1 MTDPADGA
9 RPPAEVRAGTAPK
22 PPVPVARAVV
32 LPRTLVILL
41 ELAAAVIV
49 VGGVRTAAWLVGPV
63 FLALVIVITVHPLH
77 TWLRSRG
84 LPGWVATTLLVL
96 VVYGV
101 LVVLAGVVV
110 VSLARLATLLPSYA
124 PQFDELLASITRELA
139 RFGVGGAQLR
149 EIAAT
154 LNYGRLVGFVSGLL
168 LGLTSLLGNLVFL
181 LSLLLFLSIE
191 ASGAG
196 TRLALIARDRAP
208 VAEALTGFSRST
220 RRYMGVN
227 TVFGLL
233 TGLVDWVML
242 SVLGVPLALLWGLLV
257 FITNYIPYIG
267 FWIGLV
273 PPVLLAL
280 LTGGWELAALVF
292 VLYTL
297 VNFVLTSV
305 IQPKYVGDAV
315 GISVSLT
322 LIALVFWGWVLGTIG
337 AVLAVP
343 LTLFAKALLVD
354 VDPRVQWA
362 NAILGSTTTARRS
375 AAAAAPP
382 HDAGSAEDDG
392 PPPPSDRPDAPSAPG
407 SPSAMMNTSPR
418 EPRP

>member
-1 MTDPADGA
+1 MPTAADHPDVPSG
-9 RPPAEVRAGTAPK
+9 PPIEAS
-22 PPVPVARAVV
+22 RAVL

-41 ELAAAVIV
+41 QLAAAVV
-49 VGGVRTAAWLVGPV
+49 VAGGIRAAAWLVAPV
-63 FLALVIVITVHPLH
+63 FLALVIVITVHPVH
-77 TWLRSRG
+77 ARLRARG
-84 LPGWVATTLLVL
+84 LPPWAATTLLVL
-96 VVYGV
+96 AVYGV

-110 VSLARLATLLPSYA
+110 VSVARLATLLPSYA
-124 PQFDELLASITRELA
+124 AEANALLTSVTAELA
-139 RFGVGGAQLR
+139 RFGVGAAQLR
-149 EIAAT
+149 EIAGT
-154 LNYGRLVGFVSGLL
+154 LNYGRLVGIVSGLL
-168 LGLTSLLGNLVFL
+168 LGITSLLGNLVFL

-196 TRLALIARDRAP
+196 TRLALLARDRAP
-208 VAEALTGFSRST
+208 IAAAFTGFTRAT

-233 TGLVDWVML
+233 TGLVDAV
-242 SVLGVPLALLWGLLV
+242 VLALMGVPLAVLWGLLV

-267 FWIGLV
+267 FWIALV

-280 LTGGWELAALVF
+280 LTGGWGLAIGVF
-292 VLYTL
+292 VLFTV

-322 LIALVFWGWVLGTIG
+322 LVALVFWGWLLGTVG

-354 VDPRVQWA
+354 VNPHVRWA
-362 NAILGSTTTARRS
+362 NAILGSTRTARDAVDNAGR
-375 AAAAAPP
+375 PP
-382 HDAGSAEDDG
+382 GADDPPPVGPDG
-392 PPPPSDRPDAPSAPG
+392 PWAAGPG
-407 SPSAMMNTSPR
+407 TSMMNPSPG
-418 EPRP
+418 ET